1 MRSGRGNFDASRPEA
16 HPFLL
21 ATAMFLSEG
30 HHKTPVETLRT
41 QAAEVLARLMSKE
54 RSAPNMEMIT
64 AFSRCMNAD
73 QVIARLKVMIGDCAE
88 LNLQTSSQRS
98 DRKGEPRTISTFPPV
113 SDDDFHAAHDAAHA
127 VLGERPRDKTRYRR
141 PDASGNYV
149 DASGDL
155 RDADG
160 NFQWSHDGQTL
171 PAGEMDAQL
180 ARNPN
185 TSRETSEALL
195 DVQLEILG
203 RMKVRRKADFEPE
216 EYEKV
221 VNSDLQKIKA
231 ALRQYEAGSIPSIV
245 MQARNMRNHL
255 KTVVARVRKEV
266 KKDVMEFHQILKEEQ
281 AKEDAEKAKAAA
293 QAKEDAEKANAAAAE
308 EEEEE
313 EEEEAGRVQTAT
325 AAAKRD
331 RLLNKEEERL
341 LKEKAL
347 VEGKL
352 EAIQAEKAEKGER
365 VKKAKRKL
373 AKART
378 ARGESMRKQE
388 EEVVAEYTYDAE
400 LDVPTSESGVSG
412 SVDAVDVEGAAAQ
425 GAQTQAD
432 RDEEEARLCAAIL
445 GLAP

>member
-1 MRSGRGNFDASRPEA
+1 MKMRETLGKPIAAAPPPLMPADFGGRCAVTNLFRTLAVHPLRVKDALRQRMRSGRGNFDESRPEA

-21 ATAMFLSEG
+21 ATAMFLTQG
-30 HHKTPVETLRT
+30 HHTTPVETLRT

-54 RSAPNMEMIT
+54 RSAPSMEMIT

-185 TSRETSEALL
+185 TSRETST
-195 DVQLEILG
+195 
-203 RMKVRRKADFEPE
+203 
-216 EYEKV
+216 
-221 VNSDLQKIKA
+221 
-231 ALRQYEAGSIPSIV
+231 
-245 MQARNMRNHL
+245 RNKSTPDWR
-255 KTVVARVRKEV
+255 A
-266 KKDVMEFHQILKEEQ
+266 
-281 AKEDAEKAKAAA
+281 
-293 QAKEDAEKANAAAAE
+293 
-308 EEEEE
+308 
-313 EEEEAGRVQTAT
+313 
-325 AAAKRD
+325 
-331 RLLNKEEERL
+331 
-341 LKEKAL
+341 
-347 VEGKL
+347 
-352 EAIQAEKAEKGER
+352 
-365 VKKAKRKL
+365 
-373 AKART
+373 
-378 ARGESMRKQE
+378 
-388 EEVVAEYTYDAE
+388 
-400 LDVPTSESGVSG
+400 
-412 SVDAVDVEGAAAQ
+412 
-425 GAQTQAD
+425 
-432 RDEEEARLCAAIL
+432 
-445 GLAP
+445 